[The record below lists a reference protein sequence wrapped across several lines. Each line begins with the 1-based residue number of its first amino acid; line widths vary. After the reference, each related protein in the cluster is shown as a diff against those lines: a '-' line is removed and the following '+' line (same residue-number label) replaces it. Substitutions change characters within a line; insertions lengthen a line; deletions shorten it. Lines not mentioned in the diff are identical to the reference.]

1 MQFPGLM
8 RDLGVTEHTVV
19 RFDMHDGIYTSVQG
33 TISPLHIDSDVK
45 VDVRDFEVFDAGFD
59 DPTRRTVMYIRQ
71 AWVRSK
77 FNVRPNAIQF
87 QDARIDFQ
95 NSHLNVFT
103 SLGFD
108 NHFRLIVSEGSTIE
122 LEDINPLLDIPWK
135 GRVDLTVDIADN
147 FDEPVIQSDI
157 AIKDFEFA
165 GMAFGE
171 VKHANIV
178 FRPMVMDILNVQAV
192 KGGSAYEMP
201 AMRIDFTGPTPV
213 SVDARVQS
221 ASMDLRDFLSLFGFD
236 KDPRFEGL
244 SGVTAVNA
252 QVHFEDEGPLD
263 RCGGG
268 WLGIHAEAT
277 ARQLD
282 LFGERFDSGSFVLDY
297 EWFDRAAQEFGIR
310 VDIPSVV
317 LRKGD
322 GTIVGQGAIRP
333 GGILR
338 ARAVATNIPVSKLDA
353 LGATGLA
360 LDARVSATADVRGTL
375 DSIEAD
381 VDARISPLRLG
392 TAVLPSS
399 WLAIHLAPIESP
411 QRIIGRSQC
420 GHPIS
425 APFDPIAYAKD
436 MPTGVFE
443 VRGELFAGQVLV
455 QDAHITRQSSKVVT
469 GTIVARDLDI
479 GKVAQVWTPM
489 VGSDDIPQ
497 GVLSGTLDVR
507 HLPLDALSRADVS
520 LSLTSLE
527 ARSSV
532 GSVRLREGTPPIR
545 LQQDTLTVPQLS
557 LDIQSPTGFT
567 GAFVVGG
574 EVRSLSDNPD
584 LSLQAK
590 LDPIDLSAIA
600 SMVPNVE
607 RARGRVEASIDVSG
621 DWKAPRFQGQV
632 SVGDGALSVRG
643 FPMPIDGIDVVV
655 RIDERQI
662 ALERATARLGG
673 GSVSVVGTLPVE
685 GFDFGTASATITA
698 RGVHLAVSDGINAAI
713 DADLTASWN
722 ALLGKDTRNIPRVV
736 GDVRLLSFDYTKPI
750 HIEADIASIAERV
763 RRTSIELYDPQQDFV
778 DFDVQV
784 HAQGPLRIR
793 NNLADLRLLLDAPG
807 LTLSGSN
814 QRVGLRGG
822 LRVQPGSRIRLR
834 ASNFDVRDGTVR
846 FDDTTR
852 ITPILDVTAVTEY
865 RRYSSGG
872 AEAASAEVATPGV
885 TSAGGQWRIQLHAH
899 GDADNLRLDM
909 TSEPALSQED
919 IVLLLMLGV
928 TRAELDQMQ
937 ASSIGET
944 AALEALSA
952 LTGADSVVRESLPV
966 IDEFRFGSAY
976 SSRSGRTEPTVTVG
990 KRITERVHANVTSGL
1005 SDTREVRSNLEW
1017 QLTGSSSILGGWDNV
1032 NNVSNSTL
1040 GNLGADIRFRLTF
1053 E

>member
-1 MQFPGLM
+1 
-8 RDLGVTEHTVV
+8 
-19 RFDMHDGIYTSVQG
+19 
-33 TISPLHIDSDVK
+33 
-45 VDVRDFEVFDAGFD
+45 
-59 DPTRRTVMYIRQ
+59 
-71 AWVRSK
+71 
-77 FNVRPNAIQF
+77 
-87 QDARIDFQ
+87 
-95 NSHLNVFT
+95 
-103 SLGFD
+103 
-108 NHFRLIVSEGSTIE
+108 
-122 LEDINPLLDIPWK
+122 
-135 GRVDLTVDIADN
+135 
-147 FDEPVIQSDI
+147 
-157 AIKDFEFA
+157 
-165 GMAFGE
+165 
-171 VKHANIV
+171 
-178 FRPMVMDILNVQAV
+178 
-192 KGGSAYEMP
+192 
-201 AMRIDFTGPTPV
+201 
-213 SVDARVQS
+213 
-221 ASMDLRDFLSLFGFD
+221 
-236 KDPRFEGL
+236 
-244 SGVTAVNA
+244 
-252 QVHFEDEGPLD
+252 
-263 RCGGG
+263 
-268 WLGIHAEAT
+268 
-277 ARQLD
+277 
-282 LFGERFDSGSFVLDY
+282 
-297 EWFDRAAQEFGIR
+297 
-310 VDIPSVV
+310 
-317 LRKGD
+317 
-322 GTIVGQGAIRP
+322 
-333 GGILR
+333 
-338 ARAVATNIPVSKLDA
+338 
-353 LGATGLA
+353 
-360 LDARVSATADVRGTL
+360 
-375 DSIEAD
+375 
-381 VDARISPLRLG
+381 
-392 TAVLPSS
+392 
-399 WLAIHLAPIESP
+399 
-411 QRIIGRSQC
+411 
-420 GHPIS
+420 
-425 APFDPIAYAKD
+425 
-436 MPTGVFE
+436 
-443 VRGELFAGQVLV
+443 
-455 QDAHITRQSSKVVT
+455 
-469 GTIVARDLDI
+469 
-479 GKVAQVWTPM
+479 
-489 VGSDDIPQ
+489 
-497 GVLSGTLDVR
+497 
-507 HLPLDALSRADVS
+507 
-520 LSLTSLE
+520 
-527 ARSSV
+527 
-532 GSVRLREGTPPIR
+532 
-545 LQQDTLTVPQLS
+545 
-557 LDIQSPTGFT
+557 
-567 GAFVVGG
+567 
-574 EVRSLSDNPD
+574 
-584 LSLQAK
+584 
-590 LDPIDLSAIA
+590 
-600 SMVPNVE
+600 
-607 RARGRVEASIDVSG
+607 
-621 DWKAPRFQGQV
+621 
-632 SVGDGALSVRG
+632 
-643 FPMPIDGIDVVV
+643 MPIDGIDVVV

-722 ALLGKDTRNIPRVV
+722 ALLGKDTRNTPRVV

-834 ASNFDVRDGTVR
+834 ASKFDVRDGTVR

-872 AEAASAEVATPGV
+872 VEAASAEVATPGV